1 MQLHPDFSCRVDLV
15 GNEQQPVLVVDN
27 FLSDPAYLVEYCAQ
41 HTTLNRVDASYP
53 GLRAS
58 VPDRYIQLIYCYLRD
73 AICTAFSINDSMV
86 KHVKAD
92 YSMVLT
98 PVKQLKLAQCLPHYD
113 SLIASELAAVHY
125 LCGSD
130 KGGTSL
136 YRHRGTGFE
145 YVDSS
150 RAAIYTETLTGEV
163 NDTPYPQGYMNGG
176 NHLFEQTASYEAKFN
191 RMIIYRCT
199 SLHSGN
205 IAPDFLFD
213 PNPRKGRL
221 TINTFIGT

>member
-1 MQLHPDFSCRVDLV
+1 MQLHPDFSCRVDYV

-27 FLSDPAYLVEYCAQ
+27 FLSDPVYLVEFCAR
-41 HTTLNRVDASYP
+41 HTNLNKVDALYP

-58 VPDRYIQLIYCYLRD
+58 APDNYIQLIYCYLRD
-73 AICTAFSINDSMV
+73 TICTTFAIDDSMV
-86 KHVKAD
+86 THVKAD

-98 PVKQLKLAQCLPHYD
+98 PVNQLKLTQCLPHYD
-113 SLIASELAAVHY
+113 SLNSSELAAVHY

-136 YRHRGTGFE
+136 YRHRDTGFE

-150 RAAIYTETLTGEV
+150 RAAFYTEQLRSGINNV
-163 NDTPYPQGYMNGG
+163 PYPQRYMNGS
-176 NHLFEQTASYEAKFN
+176 NQLFEQIASYEAVFN

-199 SLHSGN
+199 SLHSGD

-213 PNPRKGRL
+213 SNPRTGRL
-221 TINTFIGT
+221 TINTFIGL

>member
-1 MQLHPDFSCRVDLV
+1 MQLHPNFSCRVDFV

-27 FLSDPAYLVEYCAQ
+27 FLSDPAYLVEFCAR
-41 HTTLNRVDASYP
+41 HTTLNKVDALYP

-58 VPDRYIQLIYCYLRD
+58 APDNYIQLIYYYLGD
-73 AICTAFSINDSMV
+73 TICKIFSITDSMV
-86 KHVKAD
+86 THVKAD

-98 PVKQLKLAQCLPHYD
+98 PVNQLKLTQCLPHYD
-113 SLIASELAAVHY
+113 SLISSELAAVHY

-136 YRHRGTGFE
+136 YRHRKTGFE
-145 YVDSS
+145 YVDSN
-150 RAAIYTETLTGEV
+150 RAAIYTKKLTDEI
-163 NDTPYPQGYMNGG
+163 NDTSYPQCYMNGS
-176 NHLFEQTASYEAKFN
+176 NHLFEKIASYEATFN

-213 PNPRKGRL
+213 ANPHTGRL
-221 TINTFIGT
+221 TINTFIGG

>member
-1 MQLHPDFSCRVDLV
+1 MQLHPEFSCRVDYV
-15 GNEQQPVLVVDN
+15 GNEKQPVLIVDN
-27 FLSDPAYLVEYCAQ
+27 FLSDPFSLREFCVR
-41 HTTLNRVDASYP
+41 HLKLNKIDGLYP

-58 VPDRYIQLIYCYLRD
+58 APESYIKLIHYYLKD
-73 AICTAFSINDSMV
+73 SIHSTFSIDDSMV

-98 PVKQLKLAQCLPHYD
+98 PVGQLKVAQCIPHYD
-113 SLIASELAAVHY
+113 SLIPSELAAVHY

-136 YRHRGTGFE
+136 YRHRDTGFE
-145 YVDSS
+145 YVDGG
-150 RAAIYTETLTGEV
+150 RAAIYTERLKSEISSTA
-163 NDTPYPQGYMNGG
+163 YPQRYMNGS
-176 NHLFEQTASYEAKFN
+176 NQLFEQIASYEAVFN

-205 IAPDFLFD
+205 IAPDFVFD
-213 PNPRKGRL
+213 SNPRTGRL